1 VEKFKDDVIQHKED
15 DIEKIQTKPNMYIGY
30 IGSAGALHLAKEIIN
45 NAIDEC
51 INVNSPGNEINIYL
65 DENDNTLKVKDNGR
79 GIPFESIE
87 ISCTKLQAGSKYT
100 REGSGASA
108 GENGVGM
115 TAVNALSSLFEIIV
129 TRYGKRAKI
138 TFTEGKKIKDLEIK
152 EIDNKSEHGT
162 TVIFKPNPF
171 FMGADCLIPT
181 DELIDWLEK
190 ISYLIP
196 HDIKITLNV
205 NKSGK
210 ESNIQKKFRNKNGL
224 YDFVKVICKK
234 PVFEPVH
241 FQDSMKI
248 VERVPDVKTDKNG
261 KKIPYIKDVTRFLGI
276 EVAFTFDSSTNDFVA
291 DSFCNF
297 VHTVENGVHVDAA
310 KSAILQY
317 ITRKTKESLS
327 EKESKNLDI
336 TFNDASSG
344 MVMVVYLCTDMNIQF
359 ASQIKEKV
367 TNNEMFKPI
376 RDMVYKAVDKYFK
389 ENPKNLKKAIDYIKA
404 NAKARAEAN
413 KIKNSVIKGETSSI
427 DEHLIKDFTP
437 ANNTGNKYRELY
449 IIEGK
454 SAKGST
460 EAARDPDTQA
470 VFPIMGAPANTFD
483 MTPNELLK
491 NERLRELIHVMKCNI
506 GEKFDI
512 NKLYYDKIIIMTDS
526 DIDGFHI
533 TSLLCTFFLV
543 HFPEIIKQG
552 KLYKAIAPLY
562 RIKDKKKPF
571 VITKKEYVEV
581 YENRISSSVKIID
594 PNTNKVLN
602 SEEVQDLLLKNR
614 IYYDT
619 LYRLASHFSLNPIL
633 LEFII
638 ANYDKSDFKKKL
650 NQRFPEITIEDKVI
664 SGIVDNKFQIVQI
677 NDFFE
682 RKIEEM
688 KTLIEKVNEG
698 KLYYKINEI
707 VNGQNVER
715 GIMSL
720 GQFFMFIKKF
730 QPEILTR
737 YKGLGELDPNELW
750 ETTMD
755 PNKRVLIRLT
765 MEDVEEEIRKFRVLH
780 GNVAEERRKL
790 MEHFKI
796 DRDDLDN

>member
-1 VEKFKDDVIQHKED
+1 
-15 DIEKIQTKPNMYIGY
+15 
-30 IGSAGALHLAKEIIN
+30 
-45 NAIDEC
+45 
-51 INVNSPGNEINIYL
+51 
-65 DENDNTLKVKDNGR
+65 
-79 GIPFESIE
+79 
-87 ISCTKLQAGSKYT
+87 
-100 REGSGASA
+100 
-108 GENGVGM
+108 
-115 TAVNALSSLFEIIV
+115 
-129 TRYGKRAKI
+129 
-138 TFTEGKKIKDLEIK
+138 
-152 EIDNKSEHGT
+152 
-162 TVIFKPNPF
+162 
-171 FMGADCLIPT
+171 
-181 DELIDWLEK
+181 
-190 ISYLIP
+190 
-196 HDIKITLNV
+196 
-205 NKSGK
+205 
-210 ESNIQKKFRNKNGL
+210 
-224 YDFVKVICKK
+224 
-234 PVFEPVH
+234 
-241 FQDSMKI
+241 
-248 VERVPDVKTDKNG
+248 
-261 KKIPYIKDVTRFLGI
+261 
-276 EVAFTFDSSTNDFVA
+276 
-291 DSFCNF
+291 
-297 VHTVENGVHVDAA
+297 
-310 KSAILQY
+310 
-317 ITRKTKESLS
+317 
-327 EKESKNLDI
+327 
-336 TFNDASSG
+336 
-344 MVMVVYLCTDMNIQF
+344 MNIQF

-404 NAKARAEAN
+404 NAKVRAEAN

-707 VNGQNVER
+707 VNSQNVER

>member
-1 VEKFKDDVIQHKED
+1 
-15 DIEKIQTKPNMYIGY
+15 
-30 IGSAGALHLAKEIIN
+30 
-45 NAIDEC
+45 
-51 INVNSPGNEINIYL
+51 
-65 DENDNTLKVKDNGR
+65 
-79 GIPFESIE
+79 
-87 ISCTKLQAGSKYT
+87 
-100 REGSGASA
+100 
-108 GENGVGM
+108 
-115 TAVNALSSLFEIIV
+115 
-129 TRYGKRAKI
+129 
-138 TFTEGKKIKDLEIK
+138 
-152 EIDNKSEHGT
+152 
-162 TVIFKPNPF
+162 
-171 FMGADCLIPT
+171 
-181 DELIDWLEK
+181 
-190 ISYLIP
+190 
-196 HDIKITLNV
+196 
-205 NKSGK
+205 
-210 ESNIQKKFRNKNGL
+210 
-224 YDFVKVICKK
+224 
-234 PVFEPVH
+234 
-241 FQDSMKI
+241 
-248 VERVPDVKTDKNG
+248 
-261 KKIPYIKDVTRFLGI
+261 
-276 EVAFTFDSSTNDFVA
+276 
-291 DSFCNF
+291 
-297 VHTVENGVHVDAA
+297 
-310 KSAILQY
+310 
-317 ITRKTKESLS
+317 
-327 EKESKNLDI
+327 
-336 TFNDASSG
+336 
-344 MVMVVYLCTDMNIQF
+344 
-359 ASQIKEKV
+359 
-367 TNNEMFKPI
+367 
-376 RDMVYKAVDKYFK
+376 
-389 ENPKNLKKAIDYIKA
+389 
-404 NAKARAEAN
+404 
-413 KIKNSVIKGETSSI
+413 
-427 DEHLIKDFTP
+427 
-437 ANNTGNKYRELY
+437 
-449 IIEGK
+449 
-454 SAKGST
+454 
-460 EAARDPDTQA
+460 
-470 VFPIMGAPANTFD
+470 
-483 MTPNELLK
+483 
-491 NERLRELIHVMKCNI
+491 MKCNI